1 MLLSGINR
9 GRLKLAWERERR
21 RERPSTNGFDFFLS
35 FPRMIRKLVHF
46 EKKKLGKMRCYVS
59 WCGESWISD
68 DEGDDKTKFVRDLSS
83 MHDELAWLLS
93 LNSPLERVRSIH
105 HLLRL
110 VAIFSFI
117 YSQSSISPAS
127 HLSCMGHLASSSSSF
142 VGHYLSNVLRPIT
155 GLMNGDSA
163 RAD

>member
-9 GRLKLAWERERR
+9 GRLKLAWEREKEGKAIYQRVW
-21 RERPSTNGFDFFLS
+21 FLS
-35 FPRMIRKLVHF
+35 FPRMIRKLVHL

-110 VAIFSFI
+110 LAIFSVI

-127 HLSCMGHLASSSSSF
+127 NLSCMGHLASSSSSF